1 MVGLA
6 RDQGKYCRGPQA
18 SNRLHSLRDHEPGTL
33 PAKILLAE
41 NCRQDF
47 VGVNGKQ

>member
-1 MVGLA
+1 MVGLE
-6 RDQGKYCRGPQA
+6 RDQGKYRRGPQA
-18 SNRLHSLRDHEPGTL
+18 SHRLHGLRAHEPGAL